1 LRNARFL
8 SAVSLLVL
16 LSGCAELHWD
26 LVRFDRLSDCPRQSA
41 DSLVAKQSQLGP
53 LSDTHTLECALTVL
67 RDTRDPEVLRTSLGS
82 RLSLHLAEREADPEK
97 RDMLAAEGVSFA
109 ETALDQ
115 GGGDDGAVHYYL
127 AANLGLV
134 VREHIALALEN
145 MSRLESEMK
154 RALALSPDIDSGGPL
169 RLLGALY
176 LKAPAWPDGIG
187 DIDKALTLLEQAV
200 KKHPEHPLNRL
211 FYAQALWSTDD
222 DAVLVQ
228 VEAEFALGEKLLAEG
243 NWGAR
248 KALWQKEFDEFR
260 EELE

>member
-1 LRNARFL
+1 
-8 SAVSLLVL
+8 
-16 LSGCAELHWD
+16 
-26 LVRFDRLSDCPRQSA
+26 
-41 DSLVAKQSQLGP
+41 
-53 LSDTHTLECALTVL
+53 
-67 RDTRDPEVLRTSLGS
+67 
-82 RLSLHLAEREADPEK
+82 
-97 RDMLAAEGVSFA
+97 
-109 ETALDQ
+109 
-115 GGGDDGAVHYYL
+115 
-127 AANLGLV
+127 